1 MSSCC
6 SIVFCDPHEDKII
19 CISFRAEGLFVP
31 RPVPQL
37 RLGLQSLGLPQKD
50 SLSLFMVYVR
60 VSMNQQ
66 YRISE
71 HEILYYDNS
80 KVQLFVIIC
89 LLCNTTHGNTKG

>member
-1 MSSCC
+1 MISDKERGSCG
-6 SIVFCDPHEDKII
+6 HDKNETGKIATKKN
-19 CISFRAEGLFVP
+19 F
-31 RPVPQL
+31 
-37 RLGLQSLGLPQKD
+37 
-50 SLSLFMVYVR
+50 VR